1 MPQSP
6 PSTEPIAAAPPATR
20 TRSRG
25 LVVAMLRWLVIG
37 SSGVVGI
44 AIVLWL
50 VLQWGIL
57 PRIEVWRPAIEQRA
71 SEALGVPVSIGVIR
85 AVDSGIGWTGAFEME
100 QVMLLDPQTK
110 QEALRLPL
118 VRAALSAAS
127 LYPGWDGVWR
137 LRLRQLVLDEP
148 ELEIRRD
155 DQGRLWVAGLDV
167 GAARGDG
174 DGALADWFFSQR
186 EFLIR
191 GGRVQWTDASL
202 DVAPLVLGQ
211 VDLVL
216 RNGVRRHALRLDA
229 TPPAPWGER
238 WSLRGDFT
246 QPLLAAS
253 PLAAPASG
261 SVPARIFSRPGD
273 WQRWQGS
280 LYAEMPAIDLTPMQP
295 YLATFWAPTQGVGAL
310 RAWVDVRQGRVLA
323 ATADLQL
330 RDVSLRL
337 APELGPLTLA
347 QIGGRIAIKHEPAEP
362 DRDEGWS
369 VDLKQLGFAT
379 AAGPEWPAADGRL
392 AWRRAADG
400 TWTGGE
406 LVAPKLYLGRLSQV
420 LSLLPADWVGA
431 DLQARAASLG
441 AEGEATDVEASW
453 SGPLLAP
460 QRYRIKAQLRGLKL
474 APAESS
480 APDLSGHIAPARPG
494 VQGADIE
501 LDVTET
507 GGDAKISVR
516 NGALTFPGVFAQPR
530 IELATLDT
538 KLEWRIQPAP
548 QGVSPKLE
556 LEARDLKFTNADLQG
571 QLDLQWTR
579 GGVTPV
585 APLGV
590 IDLSAKLGRVD
601 AVKVPRYLP
610 LALGGGLEDYL
621 RRALQAGQASGVSVV
636 VRGPLAEFPFAASP
650 AATASAAGEFRLAV
664 QMEGVRFAY
673 LPGDAAW
680 NGDPTDVE
688 RRPWP
693 AFNDVKGEL
702 VFERQTMQ
710 LRKLGGRLGTVGS
723 GGLVL
728 RDVDGSIR
736 ELGSAN
742 PVLVIDGN
750 VRGPLNDALRYVDA
764 TPVGGWL
771 GDALAQASAT
781 VGTQPPIDLQLGLTI
796 PLNDGPRTQVRGKL
810 QIAGNDLKLRP
821 DVPLLAAARARV
833 EFTERSFTLNQGAA
847 TVLGGD
853 AQFDGASQPD
863 GSMRFNVQGTASAE
877 SLRRTPELGALAS
890 AAGILSGQTDYKV
903 ALGFVRDH
911 VEWQFSSS
919 LAGLGVD
926 LPAPLGKRAEQ
937 TLPLRVQVSLQPT
950 PAAGALQRD
959 TLRVDL
965 GPDTARVLQ
974 AQYLRELAPGGA
986 RVLRGGLAV
995 GATAGEP
1002 LPQPAKGVAA
1012 NLVFSQLDLA
1022 AWQRAADKLVPDGS
1036 AAPASA
1042 NAASAAGYLPDR
1054 LNLRAQT
1061 LTVGGYPLTDVKA
1074 TVSRDSGLWA
1084 LDIDAKEVAGHAEYR
1099 PPGAVQAKD
1108 AGRVM
1113 ARLARLSI
1121 PKGADDPV
1129 RTVLDKT
1136 TATSLPAIDVV
1147 IDDFELRGKRLGR
1160 LEIDAVNRAAEGPDP
1175 TGSGEWQLKLLRL
1188 VTPQDEALFNGTGR
1202 WAAPVRAGEPRRV
1215 MLDFTLEVADGGALL
1230 ARLGQADVIKGAKGS
1245 IGGQIGWLGSPLAL
1259 DYPSL
1264 DGQMTLSFE
1273 RGQFLQADPGVAK
1286 LLGVLS
1292 LQSLPRRMLLDFSD
1306 VFEKG
1311 FAFDAITGDV
1321 TLVRGVA
1328 STRNLK
1334 MRGVQAT
1341 VLMEG
1346 GADVQLETQ
1355 DLRVWVIPDIN
1366 ANAASLAYI
1375 AINPV
1380 VGIGAFLAQLFLQRP
1395 LAAATTRE
1403 FHVTGPWAAPLVVP
1417 VVRTSP
1423 DAGPP
1428 PAASA
1433 PGAGA
1438 P

>member
-6 PSTEPIAAAPPATR
+6 PSTDPIAAAPPATGM
-20 TRSRG
+20 RSRG
-25 LVVAMLRWLVIG
+25 LVFAMLRWLVIG
-37 SSGVVGI
+37 SSAVVGM

-85 AVDSGIGWTGAFEME
+85 AVDSGIGWTGAFEMQ
-100 QVMLLDPQTK
+100 QVVLLDPVTK
-110 QEALRLPL
+110 QEALRLPR

-155 DQGRLWVAGLDV
+155 PQGRLWVAGLDL
-167 GAARGDG
+167 GGTRGEG
-174 DGALADWFFSQR
+174 GTAFSDWFFSQR

-191 GGRVQWTDASL
+191 GGVVRWTDASL
-202 DVAPLVLGQ
+202 DAAPLVLNQ
-211 VDLVL
+211 VDLVV

-229 TPPAPWGER
+229 TPPATWGER

-253 PLAAPASG
+253 SLAVPASG
-261 SVPARIFSRPGD
+261 SLPARIFSRPGD

-280 LYAEMPAIDLTPMQP
+280 LYAELPAVDLAPMQP
-295 YLATFWAPTQGVGAL
+295 YLAAFWAPTQGLGAL
-310 RAWVDVRQGRVLA
+310 RAWVDVREGRLLA

-330 RDVSLRL
+330 RDLSLRL
-337 APELGPLTLA
+337 APEREPLTLTR
-347 QIGGRIAIKHEPAEP
+347 IGGRLAIKHEPAEP

-369 VDLKQLGFAT
+369 VDIKQLGFAT
-379 AAGPEWPAADGRL
+379 AAGPEWPTADGRM

-400 TWTGGE
+400 SWTGGE
-406 LVAPKLYLGRLSQV
+406 LTAPRLDLARLSQV
-420 LSLLPADWVGA
+420 LALLPTGWVGA
-431 DLQARAASLG
+431 DLQGRAVSL
-441 AEGEATDVEASW
+441 AAQGEATELEASW
-453 SGPLLAP
+453 SGPLSAP
-460 QRYRIKAQLRGLKL
+460 QRYRVKTQLRGLAL
-474 APAESS
+474 APAESPP
-480 APDLSGHIAPARPG
+480 PDVNGHVAPARPG
-494 VQGADIE
+494 IQGADIA
-501 LDVTET
+501 LDLNET
-507 GGDAKISVR
+507 GGDAKVSVR

-538 KLEWRIQPAP
+538 TLEWRIQPAP
-548 QGVSPKLE
+548 QGGSPKLE
-556 LEARDLKFTNADLQG
+556 LEARDLQFANADLQG
-571 QLDLQWTR
+571 QFDLQWTR
-579 GGVTPV
+579 GGVTPE

-590 IDLSAKLGRVD
+590 IDLSGKLGRVE
-601 AVKVPRYLP
+601 AIKVPRYLP
-610 LALGGGLEDYL
+610 LALGAGLEDYL

-636 VRGPLAEFPFAASP
+636 LRGPLAEFPFGAPPAAS
-650 AATASAAGEFRLAV
+650 AAHSQAGEFRLAV

-736 ELGSAN
+736 EPGSAN

-781 VGTQPPIDLQLGLTI
+781 VGAQPPIDLQLGLTI

-821 DVPLLAAARARV
+821 DVPLLAAARARID
-833 EFTERSFTLNQGAA
+833 FTERSFALNQGAA
-847 TVLGGD
+847 TVLGGE
-853 AQFDGASQPD
+853 AQFDGGSQPD

-877 SLRRTPELGALAS
+877 SLRRTPELGALSS

-937 TLPLRVQVSLQPT
+937 TLPLRAQVSLQPT

-995 GATAGEP
+995 GATAGEA
-1002 LPQPAKGVAA
+1002 LPQPAKGVTA
-1012 NLVFSQLDLA
+1012 NLVFSQLDVA
-1022 AWQRAADKLVPDGS
+1022 AWQRAADALSP
-1036 AAPASA
+1036 AAPADA
-1042 NAASAAGYLPDR
+1042 KTAPAATGYAPDR
-1054 LNLRAQT
+1054 WNLRAQA
-1061 LTVGGYPLTDVKA
+1061 LTVGGYPLTAVKA
-1074 TVSRDSGLWA
+1074 TVSRNSDLWT
-1084 LDIDAKEVAGHAEYR
+1084 LDIDATEVAGRAEYR

-1121 PKGADDPV
+1121 PKGADDPIRSV
-1129 RTVLDKT
+1129 FDKT

-1202 WAAPVRAGEPRRV
+1202 WAAPTRAGEPRRV
-1215 MLDFTLEVADGGALL
+1215 LLDFTLEVADGGALL

-1321 TLVRGVA
+1321 TLARGVA

-1346 GADVQLETQ
+1346 ATDVQLETQ

-1423 DAGPP
+1423 DSGPP

-1433 PGAGA
+1433 PGARL

>member
-1 MPQSP
+1 
-6 PSTEPIAAAPPATR
+6 
-20 TRSRG
+20 
-25 LVVAMLRWLVIG
+25 MLRWLVIG
-37 SSGVVGI
+37 SSAVVGM
-44 AIVLWL
+44 AIVFWL
-50 VLQWGIL
+50 VLQWMIL
-57 PRIEVWRPAIEQRA
+57 PRIEVWRPVIEQRA
-71 SEALGVPVSIGVIR
+71 SEALGVPVNIGIIR
-85 AVDSGIGWTGAFEME
+85 AVDSGIGWTGAFEMQ
-100 QVMLLDPQTK
+100 QVVLLDPVTK
-110 QEALRLPL
+110 QEALRLPR

-148 ELEIRRD
+148 ELGIRRD
-155 DQGRLWVAGLDV
+155 AQGRLWVAGLDV
-167 GAARGDG
+167 GGTRSDG
-174 DGALADWFFSQR
+174 GAALADWFFSQR
-186 EFLIR
+186 EFVIR
-191 GGRVQWTDASL
+191 GGVVRWTDASL
-202 DVAPLVLGQ
+202 DAAPLVLNQ
-211 VDLVL
+211 VDLVV

-229 TPPAPWGER
+229 TPPASWGER

-253 PLAAPASG
+253 SLAVPASG
-261 SVPARIFSRPGD
+261 SLPARIFSRPGD

-280 LYAEMPAIDLTPMQP
+280 LYADLPSIDLAPMQP
-295 YLATFWAPTQGVGAL
+295 YLPAYWAQTQGVGAL
-310 RAWVDVRQGRVLA
+310 RAWVDVREGRLLA

-330 RDVSLRL
+330 RDLSLRL
-337 APELGPLTLA
+337 APEREPLTLA
-347 QIGGRIAIKHEPAEP
+347 RIGGRLAIKHEPAEP
-362 DRDEGWS
+362 GRDEGWS
-369 VDLKQLGFAT
+369 VDMKQLGFAT

-400 TWTGGE
+400 SWSGGE
-406 LVAPKLYLGRLSQV
+406 LVAPRLDLGRLSQS
-420 LSLLPADWVGA
+420 LTLLPVDWVGGVEF
-431 DLQARAASLG
+431 QALVASL
-441 AEGEATDVEASW
+441 AAKGEATELEASW
-453 SGPLLAP
+453 SGPLVAP
-460 QRYRIKAQLRGLKL
+460 QRYRVKAQLRGLAL
-474 APAESS
+474 APAESQP
-480 APDLSGHIAPARPG
+480 PDLNGHVAPARPG
-494 VQGADIE
+494 VEGADIE

-530 IELATLDT
+530 IELATLGAT
-538 KLEWRIQPAP
+538 LEWRIQPAP
-548 QGVSPKLE
+548 QGGSPKIE
-556 LEARDLKFTNADLQG
+556 LEARDLKFANADLQG
-571 QLDLQWTR
+571 QLDLRWTR
-579 GGVTPV
+579 GGVAPA

-590 IDLSAKLGRVD
+590 IDLSGKLGRVE
-601 AVKVPRYLP
+601 AIKIPRYLP
-610 LALGGGLEDYL
+610 LAVGVGLEDYL
-621 RRALQAGQASGVSVV
+621 RRALQAGRASEVRVV
-636 VRGPLAEFPFAASP
+636 LRGPLAEFPFGAPPAAS
-650 AATASAAGEFRLAV
+650 AAHSQAGEFRLAL
-664 QMEGVRFAY
+664 QLEGVRFAY

-680 NGDPTDVE
+680 SGDPTDVE

-702 VFERQTMQ
+702 VFERQAMQ
-710 LRKLGGRLGTVGS
+710 LRKLSGRLGTVGS

-736 ELGSAN
+736 ELGAAN
-742 PVLVIDGN
+742 PLLVIDGN
-750 VRGPLNDALRYVDA
+750 VRGPLNDALRYVDG

-771 GDALAQASAT
+771 GDALAQATAT

-821 DVPLLAAARARV
+821 DVPLLATARARID
-833 EFTERSFTLNQGAA
+833 FTEHSFALTQGAA
-847 TVLGGD
+847 TVLGGE

-863 GSMRFNVQGTASAE
+863 GSMRFNVQGSASAE
-877 SLRRTPELGALAS
+877 ALRRTAELGPLSS
-890 AAGILSGQTDYKV
+890 AATVLTGQTGYQV

-911 VEWQFSSS
+911 VEWQFSSN
-919 LAGLGVD
+919 LTGLGVD
-926 LPAPLGKRAEQ
+926 LPPPLGKRADQ

-950 PAAGALQRD
+950 PATGALQRD

-974 AQYLRELAPGGA
+974 AQYLRELAPDGA

-995 GATAGEP
+995 GATAGEA
-1002 LPQPAKGVAA
+1002 LPQPAKGVTA

-1022 AWQRAADKLVPDGS
+1022 AWQRAADKLSPDAPAAPVNAN
-1036 AAPASA
+1036 AAPA
-1042 NAASAAGYLPDR
+1042 AAGYLPDR
-1054 LNLRAQT
+1054 LNLRAES
-1061 LTVGGYPLTDVKA
+1061 LTVGAYPLTAVKA
-1074 TVSRDSGLWA
+1074 ALSRNGDLWA
-1084 LDIDAKEVAGHAEYR
+1084 LDIDATEVAGHAEYR
-1099 PPGAVQAKD
+1099 PPGAMQAKD

-1121 PKGADDPV
+1121 PKGADDSV
-1129 RTVLDKT
+1129 RSVLDKT
-1136 TATSLPAIDVV
+1136 PATSLPALDIVV
-1147 IDDFELRGKRLGR
+1147 DDFELRGKHLGR

-1175 TGSGEWQLKLLRL
+1175 TGSGEWQIKLLRL
-1188 VTPQDEALFNGTGR
+1188 VTPQNEALFNGTGR

-1215 MLDFTLEVADGGALL
+1215 VLDFTLEVADSGALL
-1230 ARLGQADVIKGAKGS
+1230 ARLGQADVIKGAKGN

-1264 DGQMTLSFE
+1264 GGQMTLSFE
-1273 RGQFLQADPGVAK
+1273 RGQFLQADPGAAK

-1292 LQSLPRRMLLDFSD
+1292 LQSLPRRLLLDFKD

-1311 FAFDAITGDV
+1311 FAFDSINGDV
-1321 TLVRGVA
+1321 TLARGLA
-1328 STRNLK
+1328 STSNLK

-1346 GADVQLETQ
+1346 ATDIQLETQ
-1355 DLRVWVIPDIN
+1355 DLRVWVVPEIN
-1366 ANAASLAYI
+1366 ANAASLAYM

-1395 LAAATTRE
+1395 LAAAATRE

-1428 PAASA
+1428 ATSA
-1433 PGAGA
+1433 PGARA